1 MRASRKP
8 RHQRVLTPILV
19 VLGSIVVF
27 AYGTVALISQDPL
40 WFLTRVDLPDA
51 KRIVIRVDGEETV
64 LMPGSEGYAEILA
77 ATRSALTGFKN
88 WAPGSMGLSPSTQEE
103 YQTKGTILELYFA
116 EPIDFHLPFNEGNPT
131 ALLMPVSGRFGGEG
145 YVFRGRNGRWWAG
158 QLTMSNPGPLYEAVS
173 AVISQQD

>member
-1 MRASRKP
+1 MRAARKP

-51 KRIVIRVDGEETV
+51 ERIVIRVDGDETV
-64 LMPGSEGYAEILA
+64 LTPGSDGYAEILTA
-77 ATRSALTGFKN
+77 SRSALTGFKN

-116 EPIDFHLPFNEGNPT
+116 EPVDFHLPFSDGNPT
-131 ALLMPVSGRFGGEG
+131 ALLMPVEGRFGAEG
-145 YVFRGRNGRWWAG
+145 YVFRGKNGRWWAG
-158 QLTMSNPGPLYEAVS
+158 QLTMSDPGPLYDAVL
-173 AVISQQD
+173 ALVNAQD